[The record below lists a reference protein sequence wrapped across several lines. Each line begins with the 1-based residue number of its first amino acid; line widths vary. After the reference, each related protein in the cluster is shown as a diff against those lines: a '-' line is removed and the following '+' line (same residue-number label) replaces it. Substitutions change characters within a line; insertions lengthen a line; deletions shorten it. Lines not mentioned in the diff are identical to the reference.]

1 MPHTGQGRGE
11 ILMEGAKEGLVTG
24 SGEGGKM
31 AALQPCS
38 LGVAEHTP
46 LTPSPEHVCMLVWMT
61 PASSEK

>member
-1 MPHTGQGRGE
+1 
-11 ILMEGAKEGLVTG
+11 MEGAKEGRVTG

-46 LTPSPEHVCMLVWMT
+46 LTPSPEHMCMLVWMT